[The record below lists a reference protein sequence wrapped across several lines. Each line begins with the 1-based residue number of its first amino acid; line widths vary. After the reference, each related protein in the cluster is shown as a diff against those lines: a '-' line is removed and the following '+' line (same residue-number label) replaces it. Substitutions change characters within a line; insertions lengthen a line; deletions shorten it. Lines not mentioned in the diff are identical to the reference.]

1 MCYSR
6 STYADDDVGVCKND
20 RVIVPANCHTS
31 VDLIE
36 EVDEL
41 FKIYFVVRFRACYLD
56 HCCTWIRKVTS
67 AFEDRALPLTL
78 NIFVFHCLS
87 QEREHT
93 FQVLRIDVSF
103 PATNDSHSC

>member
-6 STYADDDVGVCKND
+6 STYADDYVGVCKND
-20 RVIVPANCHTS
+20 RVIVPANCRTS

-56 HCCTWIRKVTS
+56 HCCTLMDK
-67 AFEDRALPLTL
+67 EGY
-78 NIFVFHCLS
+78 
-87 QEREHT
+87 
-93 FQVLRIDVSF
+93 VSV
-103 PATNDSHSC
+103 